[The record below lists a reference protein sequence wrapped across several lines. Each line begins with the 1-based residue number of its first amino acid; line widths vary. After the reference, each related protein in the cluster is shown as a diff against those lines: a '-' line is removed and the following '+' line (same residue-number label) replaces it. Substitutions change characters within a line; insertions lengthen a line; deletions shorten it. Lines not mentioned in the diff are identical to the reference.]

1 MFQVIIDILYAVFFA
16 LFCLFMLIGI
26 VSFFAFM
33 VRFIKGDRLKKRTV
47 KSQYKK
53 RNVFIR
59 LFWDL
64 PRALVSDLYSR
75 DPDCLPLHGLFM
87 FCGAQGS
94 GKTIAAVEML
104 LRYLKMY
111 PKIKIRSN
119 IGIKF
124 QHGKI
129 HGWRDIVGVHNG
141 AIGQIDFIDEI
152 QNSFASTEFKNF
164 PPEMLEEITQE
175 RKKHKVIVATAQV
188 FTRVS
193 KALREQ
199 TTYLCLPFTVMGC
212 LTVVRIYKPILD
224 DSGSL
229 KDKKLVKVYFFVHN
243 KELRESYNTYEKV
256 ERLKE
261 HGFVERSEQLRKD

>member
-1 MFQVIIDILYAVFFA
+1 MFEIIINILYAVFFII
-16 LFCLFMLIGI
+16 FCLIALIGL
-26 VSFFAFM
+26 VSFFVFI
-33 VRFIKGDRLKKRTV
+33 VRMIKGDRLKKRTV

-53 RNVFIR
+53 RNVLIR

-119 IGIKF
+119 IGIIF

-129 HGWRDIVGVHNG
+129 NGWRDIVGAHNG
-141 AIGQIDFIDEI
+141 SIGQIDFIDEI

-212 LTVVRIYKPILD
+212 LTVVRVYKPVLD
-224 DSGSL
+224 DGGNL
-229 KDKKLVKVYFFVHN
+229 RDKKFVKAYFFVHN
-243 KELRESYNTYEKV
+243 KELRNSYNTYEKV

-261 HGFVERSEQLRKD
+261 HGFVDRSEQLRKD